1 MAYQAKHKL
10 NLYVK
15 LKKTNSIS
23 VTGFDLFQYLMRAG
37 SSEME
42 MQQLNVC
49 YSSKKKS
56 PLLKKAKPENFSF
69 NIITKPPSK
78 DIFNPA
84 FRDKRIQELDII

>member
-1 MAYQAKHKL
+1 
-10 NLYVK
+10 
-15 LKKTNSIS
+15 
-23 VTGFDLFQYLMRAG
+23 
-37 SSEME
+37 ME

-49 YSSKKKS
+49 SSSKTKS

-69 NIITKPPSK
+69 NIITKPPSE